1 MKKAKNKFDDIER
14 RILVKLLYEKRNES
28 MRKQNTPASSPATT
42 FLVSWQ
48 GWYWMTKNP
57 FFPFILFFLY
67 YVIQLYCN
75 YANTTRE
82 KCNLYYECKL
92 YQSNWSVQI
101 TAEKKQQ
108 ITPEDIMKMLD
119 KLYDNSI
126 QGLPKV
132 SPPIT
137 QLADDYLSKSAD
149 VQTAAKSFINYQ
161 IAKCTTSGFITGL
174 GGLITLPIA
183 IPANVSSVLYVQMR
197 MIACLAHMGGYDT
210 NSDQV
215 QTLVYAC
222 LAGISLD
229 QVVKQVGIKF
239 GVKLAQGMVKKI
251 PGKVLTKINQKV
263 GFRFLT
269 KFGTKGLINIG
280 KAIPIVGGVISG
292 GFDFAETKIIA
303 DRAYKMFILGDFSS
317 PKKKCKGND
326 TEEDVIEIDADD
338 FEVIDDT
345 EVAPNEV
352 PLNEQETV

>member
-1 MKKAKNKFDDIER
+1 M
-14 RILVKLLYEKRNES
+14 
-28 MRKQNTPASSPATT
+28 
-42 FLVSWQ
+42 
-48 GWYWMTKNP
+48 
-57 FFPFILFFLY
+57 
-67 YVIQLYCN
+67 
-75 YANTTRE
+75 
-82 KCNLYYECKL
+82 
-92 YQSNWSVQI
+92 
-101 TAEKKQQ
+101 AEKKLQ
-108 ITPEDIMKMLD
+108 ITQEDIMKMLD

-251 PGKVLTKINQKV
+251 PGRVLTKINQKV

-317 PKKKCKGND
+317 PKKKGKGND

-345 EVAPNEV
+345 EVAPNEA